1 MRLLHFARNDS
12 LWHVYLFRAEFMGTL
27 VQREIIFDMGEGD
40 EIRNRLFERTA
51 YFSLNWS
58 IKYKIFLDKKNVFA

>member
-1 MRLLHFARNDS
+1 
-12 LWHVYLFRAEFMGTL
+12 MGTL

-51 YFSLNWS
+51 YFSLNWG
-58 IKYKIFLDKKNVFA
+58 IKYEIFLDKKNVFA